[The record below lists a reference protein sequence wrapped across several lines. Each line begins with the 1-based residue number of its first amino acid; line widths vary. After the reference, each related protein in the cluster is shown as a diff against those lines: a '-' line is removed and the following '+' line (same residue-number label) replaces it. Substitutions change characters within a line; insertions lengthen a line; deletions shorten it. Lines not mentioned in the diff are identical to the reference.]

1 MSGLILSLIR
11 AESRIKRPVAV
22 LYNLECRAN
31 ISMVSKVFQ
40 IQFGEIVIRTF
51 RYDEG
56 LLEMDF
62 LIVKRC
68 VDVMWPSNTPWQSI
82 TSFLPLSYLP

>member
-1 MSGLILSLIR
+1 MFVDHSQMLSDIPSNYTSGLILSLIR

-40 IQFGEIVIRTF
+40 IQFGEILIRTF

-62 LIVKRC
+62 LENK
-68 VDVMWPSNTPWQSI
+68 T
-82 TSFLPLSYLP
+82 